1 LGQWPD
7 LTETQPITYAR
18 GDAPPVLLLTGDKD
32 TVVKPR
38 NSKILSE
45 KIQALGGQQQLKVYP
60 GVSHA
65 DIMMAVARP
74 FRDKAPVVADVVDFI
89 NAH

>member
-18 GDAPPVLLLTGDKD
+18 ADAPPLLLLTGDKD

-38 NSKILSE
+38 NSKALSD
-45 KIQALGGQQQLKVYP
+45 KIQALGGQQQLKIYP
-60 GVSHA
+60 DVGHA
-65 DIMMAVARP
+65 DIIMAVARP
-74 FRDKAPVVADVVDFI
+74 FRTKAPVVADVVNFI
-89 NAH
+89 KAH